1 MPYSQY
7 TSLRAIKQKFGIQIE
22 TKILFDA
29 ALSIA
34 PSEWLKETLRKM
46 LAHQVALFSEKSRSE
61 ALVFPILVEAKE
73 VTNGLVCL
81 YSGAF
86 IDAEKEKGLNVNGE
100 CDFVLGLGKQN
111 LELEAPIFCVLEA
124 KDNDIESGV
133 PQCIAQLIGSQLF
146 NEQDGFSM
154 PVIYGAV
161 TTGVEWL
168 FLKLEG
174 KTITMDNQRYYIEN
188 LPKLLGIIHAI
199 IQQFV

>member
-22 TKILFDA
+22 TEILFDA
-29 ALSIA
+29 AVSIA

-61 ALVFPILVEAKE
+61 AIVFPILVEAKE
-73 VTNGLVCL
+73 VTNGLVRL

-86 IDAEKEKGLNVNGE
+86 IDAEKEKGLDGE

-146 NEQDGFSM
+146 NEQDGFPI

-174 KTITMDNQRYYIEN
+174 KNITMDNQRYYIEN
-188 LPKLLGIIHAI
+188 LPKLLGIINTI
-199 IQQFV
+199 IHQFV